1 MSFEDMQKFSE
12 KYDEWWH
19 NRTANEYELHNN
31 ILDYEAEYFEDMTL
45 QPGSPLHDIVDLTE
59 NMYDFFSVELE
70 YQMFTFHVE
79 ELEEGTMGETCYPER
94 KITIAPK
101 YKNSKAVILHEMI
114 HAYEHILHEE
124 HFILNELMLL
134 YFYNKLR
141 PLISD
146 LDTLIKEH
154 AELYGQ
160 HCISSTGGSH
170 GILFYLKSLDLDLRC
185 KYKLGTVCGYGR
197 DTGEMWYY

>member
-70 YQMFTFHVE
+70 YQKFTFHVE

-101 YKNSKAVILHEMI
+101 
-114 HAYEHILHEE
+114 
-124 HFILNELMLL
+124 
-134 YFYNKLR
+134 
-141 PLISD
+141 
-146 LDTLIKEH
+146 
-154 AELYGQ
+154 
-160 HCISSTGGSH
+160 
-170 GILFYLKSLDLDLRC
+170 
-185 KYKLGTVCGYGR
+185 
-197 DTGEMWYY
+197 